1 MFLSLLKSVFYVVL
15 IIFMGTFV
23 LSFLSGVVAF
33 FIDILR
39 FRLPH
44 DERWITI
51 EKEKRKCQN
60 QIWILKFLK
69 LLRKWSSKSK

>member
-1 MFLSLLKSVFYVVL
+1 MFLALLKSVFYVVL

-44 DERWITI
+44 DKKWITI
-51 EKEKRKCQN
+51 EKEKKKCQN
-60 QIWILKFLK
+60 QIWILKFLR
-69 LLRKWSSKSK
+69 LLRKWSGKRA

>member
-1 MFLSLLKSVFYVVL
+1 MFLNLLKSVFYIVL
-15 IIFMGTFV
+15 ILFMGTFV

-44 DERWITI
+44 DKKWITI
-51 EKEKRKCQN
+51 EKEKKK
-60 QIWILKFLK
+60 W
-69 LLRKWSSKSK
+69 LLRLRLRVTRIAVRQHCLTL